1 MSETGVT
8 PWIRRNRKSEQPR
21 ETFVSTIIV
30 PVSAALTGALAT
42 GCDQHRPAGWYA
54 DDVPLAEITVVVEQ
68 QTDGL
73 AVGVVRTSAVTP
85 ILATTLLDYRIA
97 GTHERCDGP
106 LGQLGVG
113 AVRGLGYGLAACAG
127 GTVAAVQI
135 EVALTWMLHAD
146 DLTGAGAFLEDFG
159 LLFSHDLAAATA
171 AHLRAA
177 TAAFLG

>member
-1 MSETGVT
+1 M
-8 PWIRRNRKSEQPR
+8 
-21 ETFVSTIIV
+21 STIIV
-30 PVSAALTGALAT
+30 PVSAALPGALAT
-42 GCDQHRPAGWYA
+42 ACDQHRPAVRYA

-68 QTDGL
+68 QTDYLVPTFSRPVRVQADGL
-73 AVGVVRTSAVTP
+73 AAGVVRTSAVTP

-106 LGQLGVG
+106 LGQLGFGV
-113 AVRGLGYGLAACAG
+113 VRGLGRGLAACAG

-146 DLTGAGAFLEDFG
+146 DLTGTGTSLDDFG

-171 AHLRAA
+171 A
-177 TAAFLG
+177 FLG